1 MPDNLGT
8 KSHPPP
14 REGTQQL
21 ALQHG
26 GGHQHPPLSPLCR
39 ATLTHWFPSASQ
51 AVALLQEQQG
61 FSASPN
67 TTMATTGMSAGEEA
81 VVVSRDDSSLSS
93 SGTKGC
99 STPTRCPQSSRSQ
112 LHFPTSAGILAMPGW
127 QRLSQ
132 CSSSSSGTTHNEHSK
147 HTVKLP
153 PTHLQELQH
162 APRKQRGDTLAHS
175 PAQKQ
180 ARYFSISDKLPFS
193 ILAGSDQSRLQAL
206 LSLQAQVTV
215 SLCRE
220 LKSFLHPLGKALCIA
235 LLLLQK

>member
-1 MPDNLGT
+1 MSNLHPHGAKPCLFIFSNYIQESPLSSAPKLSLLRPDNLGT

-81 VVVSRDDSSLSS
+81 VVVSGGDSSLSS

-127 QRLSQ
+127 QPLS
-132 CSSSSSGTTHNEHSK
+132 
-147 HTVKLP
+147 
-153 PTHLQELQH
+153 
-162 APRKQRGDTLAHS
+162 
-175 PAQKQ
+175 
-180 ARYFSISDKLPFS
+180 
-193 ILAGSDQSRLQAL
+193 
-206 LSLQAQVTV
+206 
-215 SLCRE
+215 
-220 LKSFLHPLGKALCIA
+220 
-235 LLLLQK
+235 